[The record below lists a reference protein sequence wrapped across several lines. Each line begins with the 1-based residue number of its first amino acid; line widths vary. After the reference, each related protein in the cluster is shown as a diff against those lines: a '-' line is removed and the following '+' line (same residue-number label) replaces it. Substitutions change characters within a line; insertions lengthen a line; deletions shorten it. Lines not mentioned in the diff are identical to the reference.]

1 MLSLT
6 ISGEGATPG
15 GRRLVS
21 PARPRHSRLIP
32 ALTSTSV
39 TLSLCCT
46 LLKTALAVA
55 TLVCSHHHRLI
66 LHTYKSP
73 EILLA
78 LRPLSKPLSR
88 SHSSRRIQRDQFLF
102 PSWPRKRSTLARY
115 SLLPSLASFYIA
127 GSPVLP
133 YHRQH
138 PRAGMVDVKSTLSM
152 SKR

>member
-1 MLSLT
+1 M
-6 ISGEGATPG
+6 I
-15 GRRLVS
+15 S

-32 ALTSTSV
+32 ALTFTLV

-46 LLKTALAVA
+46 LRKTALAVA
-55 TLVCSHHHRLI
+55 TLVYSHRHRLI
-66 LHTYKSP
+66 LHTYKSL

-88 SHSSRRIQRDQFLF
+88 SHSFRRIQRDQSLF

-115 SLLPSLASFYIA
+115 LLLPSLASSYIA

-133 YHRQH
+133 YLRQH